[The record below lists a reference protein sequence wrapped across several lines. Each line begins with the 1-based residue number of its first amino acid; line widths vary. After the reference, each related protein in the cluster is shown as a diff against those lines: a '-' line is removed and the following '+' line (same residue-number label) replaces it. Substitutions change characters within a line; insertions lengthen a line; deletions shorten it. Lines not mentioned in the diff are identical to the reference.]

1 MPQLTIEYTDAAE
14 RLALEQ
20 AIAYVTDLHRV
31 AQSAA
36 DGTVL
41 KVCENLALDKGREM
55 LRTTLSTALNGR
67 IGLAELKGGQRAH
80 VSRRTTDA
88 PKDSTIA
95 PS

>member
-1 MPQLTIEYTDAAE
+1 MPQLTIEYRDASE

-31 AQSAA
+31 AQNAP

-41 KVCENLALDKGREM
+41 KACEDLALDKGREL
-55 LRTTLSTALNGR
+55 LRTTLSTALDGR
-67 IGLAELKGGQRAH
+67 ITAAEQKGGSPVRAP
-80 VSRRTTDA
+80 RRTPAA
-88 PKDSTIA
+88 PRGRTPE

>member
-1 MPQLTIEYTDAAE
+1 MPQLTIEYSDASE

-20 AIAYVTDLHRV
+20 AIAYVADLHRL

-41 KVCENLALDKGREM
+41 KVCEDLALDKGREM

-67 IGLAELKGGQRAH
+67 VDAAEQKGGRLAR
-80 VSRRTTDA
+80 VSARTPDA
-88 PKDSTIA
+88 PRVSIDATS
-95 PS
+95 